1 MADDEDV
8 SCADGTKDELHVKI
22 DAKKVLALAL
32 DTPGNTDDAKDQ
44 LNERVIL
51 HEHEEGK

>member
-8 SCADGTKDELHVKI
+8 SCTNGDELHVKI
-22 DAKKVLALAL
+22 DTKKVLALAL
-32 DTPGNTDDAKDQ
+32 DTPGNMDEAKYQ

-51 HEHEEGK
+51 HENEEGK